1 MPTTLK
7 RHWLRI
13 AAHLAC
19 LVPAALLALDYAR
32 DNLTFNPIQ
41 EATQRT
47 GKTALVILVLS
58 LACTPLNTLF
68 GLRQA
73 LPLRR
78 PLGLYAFAYASIHLL
93 IFLVVDYGL
102 DLAEI
107 LEVVAE
113 KRYVLVG
120 FAAFLLLLPLA
131 LTSNRAAMR
140 RLGRRWKALHR
151 LVYLAAGLAVVH
163 FFWLVKADV
172 REPLAYG
179 AAVALLLLLRL
190 PAVRRRLSSLRAKRA
205 APTEEARSTQRRK
218 DAKNAKV

>member
-1 MPTTLK
+1 MRNTLK

-19 LVPAALLALDYAR
+19 LAPAAILALDYAR

-78 PLGLYAFAYASIHLL
+78 PLGLYAFAYAAIHLL
-93 IFLVVDYGL
+93 IFVAVDYRFA
-102 DLAEI
+102 LAQI
-107 LEVVAE
+107 IDVVAE
-113 KRYVLVG
+113 KRYMLVG

-131 LTSNRAAMR
+131 LTSSRAAMR
-140 RLGRRWKALHR
+140 RLGQSWKKLHR
-151 LVYLAAGLAVVH
+151 LVYLAAALAVVH
-163 FFWLVKADV
+163 FVWLVKADV

-190 PAVRRRLSSLRAKRA
+190 PPVRRRLSSLRAKRA
-205 APTEEARSTQRRK
+205 ESQDLPSTQRR
-218 DAKNAKV
+218 

>member
-47 GKTALVILVLS
+47 GKTALVILLLS

-107 LEVVAE
+107 LRVVAE

-140 RLGRRWKALHR
+140 RLGQRWKALHR

-163 FFWLVKADV
+163 FIWLVKADV

-179 AAVALLLLLRL
+179 AAVALLLSLRL
-190 PAVRRRLSSLRAKRA
+190 PAVRRRLSSLRARRKSA
-205 APTEEARSTQRRK
+205 ADSPELPSTQR
-218 DAKNAKV
+218 

>member
-19 LVPAALLALDYAR
+19 LAPAALLALDYAR

-47 GKTALVILVLS
+47 GKTALIILLLS

-107 LEVVAE
+107 LRIVAE

-120 FAAFLLLLPLA
+120 FSAFLLLLPLA

-140 RLGRRWKALHR
+140 RLGQRWKALHR

-163 FFWLVKADV
+163 FVWLVKADV

-179 AAVALLLLLRL
+179 AVVALLLLLRL
-190 PAVRRRLSSLRAKRA
+190 PSVRRRLSSLRAKRKGA
-205 APTEEARSTQRRK
+205 AEARRSQGTQG
-218 DAKNAKV
+218 